1 MMLLLYFYFGN
12 LYHSYLKR
20 LDKRFEELTVE
31 SQVTS
36 NNIIF
41 APMVPWVFIKTSPNL
56 SFGLQVCNSLLLW
69 QSDTVIHSS
78 Y

>member
-1 MMLLLYFYFGN
+1 MNKIKNCDAQICQKPEHLWFTAYYAAAKTYIENMMLLLYFYFGN
-12 LYHSYLKR
+12 LYHSYLKC

-41 APMVPWVFIKTSPNL
+41 APMVP
-56 SFGLQVCNSLLLW
+56 
-69 QSDTVIHSS
+69 
-78 Y
+78 